1 MLLAIVDWIVGRMPF
16 RSGWQ
21 FFRSRW
27 LSVRCVLASRQPG
40 VSKPDGSNLQHF
52 SANQRVVSKRG
63 VCVQAGCPSGLS
75 DWLRGWPL
83 DALLVGVDR
92 LSVDTLVDV
101 VCLGGDCS
109 DVRIQTYTITN
120 SYNKL
125 ASVACLPAC
134 RCHGGQSSKTNSIRN
149 SRRLAGRQPRGNP
162 GHWPPTVPMAATSRT
177 K

>member
-1 MLLAIVDWIVGRMPF
+1 MLTGLLAGCLSGQVGSF
-16 RSGWQ
+16 SGHAGCL
-21 FFRSRW
+21 SGVCW
-27 LSVRCVLASRQPG
+27 L
-40 VSKPDGSNLQHF
+40 PDNQA
-52 SANQRVVSKRG
+52 SANLMAATYNISLQTSGLCPSGVC

-162 GHWPPTVPMAATSRT
+162 GHWPPTAPMAATSRT